1 MSDSTAKEPEVVT
14 ADGDELIHVPK
25 GQSRL
30 RYLATIGLV
39 LFLLIIFV
47 VADLFQSTLTGGGG
61 REDRVAVSW
70 EDPISGEPTSV
81 MSSEFDRTLQF
92 LSVLASTGR
101 GYYPPSAAFRDIE
114 AEGPLRRIDVT
125 DEDTAA
131 FLVWEDLASD
141 AGIAVADDEHED
153 FLRGVFVTN
162 DNMSQFARNAG
173 LTVMSLSQ
181 GIRRVQRVV
190 KLQNLILRTQR
201 IPDSAA
207 AVAQWQEDFPDY
219 KFEVVSV
226 DAADFVTQ
234 AKDSVPADEELKAW
248 FAERPAFERQRL
260 FTQPRVVYEAAYVD
274 LSEGAT
280 FDGASLLAAFPAA
293 EGTDVEQLT
302 RSYYDLN
309 QRLRFMKPIE
319 EDDAAEDDG
328 AEGDEP
334 QKPEPA
340 PQAEPFDFEE
350 VEDRARTESELY
362 AALGALLTELQ
373 DAQAAG
379 EEFDFIARADELG
392 LVTDRG
398 ADDGIERSEIPEV
411 PGWGSRYISGQLSF
425 AAEGTFVPRVVIS
438 ENAMTIA
445 RAVKKIEAQEPPF
458 EEIRDEVV
466 EMWAKEEASEL
477 AKETLDGLRETLV
490 ARPEDVEV
498 ADWTPVIG
506 KEALRERAVEAQ
518 YAYYDRPALGRGEMP
533 EDQKPADRFI
543 QTQSTIYDLEDGQVG
558 PAIVSADK
566 GTAYLVRL
574 DAKSDKPV
582 QEIDVASY
590 EGYGTR
596 GLNERMM
603 EIGGKVFRGD
613 SEWFAARTKLRFPM
627 KEQIEADRAA
637 EEAAEEAASGDS
649 ES

>member
-1 MSDSTAKEPEVVT
+1 MSDSTAKEPEVVD
-14 ADGDELIHVPK
+14 ADGDELIHVPT

-47 VADLFQSTLTGGGG
+47 VADLFQTTLTGGSG

-70 EDPISGEPTSV
+70 EDPVSGEPTSV

-114 AEGPLRRIDVT
+114 AEGPLRRVDVT
-125 DEDTAA
+125 DEDAAA
-131 FLVWEDLASD
+131 FLVWEDLADD
-141 AGIAVADDEHED
+141 AGIAIANDEHKD
-153 FLRGVFVTN
+153 FLKGVFGTN
-162 DNMSQFARNAG
+162 DNLRQFARNAG

-207 AVAQWQEDFPDY
+207 AVAQWQEDFPDF

-226 DAADFVTQ
+226 KAADFVTQ
-234 AKDSVPADEELKAW
+234 AKDSVPSDEELKAW

-274 LSEGAT
+274 LSEGAA
-280 FDGASLLAAFPAA
+280 FDGAALLAAFPAA

-309 QRLRFMKPIE
+309 QRLRFMKPVE
-319 EDDAAEDDG
+319 EPEEGDAE
-328 AEGDEP
+328 EGDEP
-334 QKPEPA
+334 QEPKPA
-340 PQAEPFDFEE
+340 PKAEPFDFEE
-350 VEDRARTESELY
+350 VEDRARTESGLY

-373 DAQAAG
+373 DAQTAG

-392 LVTDRG
+392 LATDRG
-398 ADDGIERSEIPEV
+398 SDEGITRSEILEV

-445 RAVKKIEAQEPPF
+445 RAVTKIEAQEPPF
-458 EEIRDEVV
+458 EDIREEVV
-466 EMWAKEEASEL
+466 EMWAKDRASEL

-490 ARPEDVEV
+490 ARPEGVEV
-498 ADWTPVIG
+498 ADWTPVIE
-506 KEALRERAVEAQ
+506 KDALRQRAAEAQ

-533 EDQKPADRFI
+533 EDQRPADRFI

-566 GTAYLVRL
+566 ETAYLVRL

-590 EGYGTR
+590 EGYGMR
-596 GLNERMM
+596 SLNERMV

-637 EEAAEEAASGDS
+637 EEAAEAAASGDS

>member
-1 MSDSTAKEPEVVT
+1 MSDSTAKEPEVVD
-14 ADGDELIHVPK
+14 ADGDELIHVPT

-47 VADLFQSTLTGGGG
+47 VADLFQSTLTGGSG

-70 EDPISGEPTSV
+70 ENPVSGEPTTV

-114 AEGPLRRIDVT
+114 AEGPLRRVDVT
-125 DEDTAA
+125 DEDAAA
-131 FLVWEDLASD
+131 FLVWEDLADD
-141 AGIAVADDEHED
+141 AGIAIANDEHKD
-153 FLRGVFVTN
+153 FLKGVFGTN
-162 DNMSQFARNAG
+162 DNLRQFARNAG

-207 AVAQWQEDFPDY
+207 AVAQWQEDFPDF

-226 DAADFVTQ
+226 KAADFVTQ
-234 AKDSVPADEELKAW
+234 AKDSVPSDEELKAW

-260 FTQPRVVYEAAYVD
+260 FTQPRVVHEAAYVD

-280 FDGASLLAAFPAA
+280 FDGAALLAAFPAA

-319 EDDAAEDDG
+319 EPEEDG
-328 AEGDEP
+328 AEEGDEP
-334 QKPEPA
+334 QEPKPA
-340 PQAEPFDFEE
+340 PKAEPFDFEE
-350 VEDRARTESELY
+350 VKDRARTESEYY

-373 DAQAAG
+373 DAQTAG

-392 LVTDRG
+392 LATDRG
-398 ADDGIERSEIPEV
+398 SDEGITRSEILDV

-445 RAVKKIEAQEPPF
+445 RAVTKIEAQEPPF
-458 EEIRDEVV
+458 EDIREEVV
-466 EMWAKEEASEL
+466 EMWAKDRASEL

-490 ARPEDVEV
+490 ARPEGVEV
-498 ADWTPVIG
+498 ADWMPVIE
-506 KEALRERAVEAQ
+506 KDALRQRAAEAQ

-533 EDQKPADRFI
+533 EDQRPADRFI

-566 GTAYLVRL
+566 ETAYLVRL
-574 DAKSDKPV
+574 DAKSDKPI

-590 EGYGTR
+590 EGYGMR
-596 GLNERMM
+596 ALNERMV

-637 EEAAEEAASGDS
+637 EEAAETAASGDS